1 MAMLLP
7 LPRPQFTDGNGAPL
21 VGGSVAYCTPGTA
34 GNTYRPVYA
43 DEAET
48 TPLTNPVPLDSAGI
62 PFSGGSQVSTWG
74 FGQYEVFVRDS
85 QRNLIYSGLIDTPG
99 GLQGGTIEG
108 SVQIQGDLSV
118 TGNITD
124 ALTVNAGAVVAQNGL
139 FTGTLTAANAIIS
152 YGTIDYITALG
163 ITSSGDIDAGGNVNV
178 IGNIAADGNISGFT
192 ISGTTILNG
201 GYTVPKVLS
210 GVYQSPGDGNT
221 TLTINFSAPFNT
233 LLSVIISPGI
243 SIDQNAPGGPTPVW
257 PELAPVV
264 LGGNAA
270 MFQVGLTDGNASTP
284 GFVYLIYWTAFGS

>member
-124 ALTVNAGAVVAQNGL
+124 ALSINTGAVVSQNGL
-139 FTGTLTAANAIIS
+139 FTGTLTAANAVIS
-152 YGTIDYITALG
+152 YGTIDYITSQG
-163 ITSSGDIDAGGNVNV
+163 ITSSGDIDAGGNLNV
-178 IGNIAADGNISGFT
+178 TGNINADGNITGAT
-192 ISGTTILNG
+192 ISGTTLLND
-201 GYTVPKVLS
+201 GYTVPKIVGGIFTS
-210 GVYQSPGDGNT
+210 AGDGNPN
-221 TLTINFSAPFNT
+221 LVISFPAPFN
-233 LLSVIISPGI
+233 SVISIMVTPGV
-243 SIDQNAPGGPTPVW
+243 SVDNNAPGGPTIVI
-257 PELAPVV
+257 PELTPVIT
-264 LGGNAA
+264 GGSLVS
-270 MFQVGLTDGNASTP
+270 FSVTLTDGNATTP
-284 GFVYLIYWTAFGS
+284 GFQYVLYWVAFGS